1 MCQSQSCQQL
11 HNRVGTTCTTSPEQ
25 IDVTELEGYSRPT
38 HSKLVHSAMT
48 RSTVEGEIHVDE
60 FVDHSNTPKTYWCDT
75 FTRDHGQSV
84 IIRLILH
91 VSNSYIPAPLKLRP
105 YGAIQICLLLLLL
118 LHKTNFEVSCFSYS
132 GDITRGVKF

>member
-1 MCQSQSCQQL
+1 MCQAQSCQQL

-60 FVDHSNTPKTYWCDT
+60 FVDRSNTQKTYWCDT

-91 VSNSYIPAPLKLRP
+91 VSNPYIKQTLKPLAS
-105 YGAIQICLLLLLL
+105 AIPEI
-118 LHKTNFEVSCFSYS
+118 LH
-132 GDITRGVKF
+132 GV